1 MRDLIPIVE
10 VRKGTAELDFEVGVG
25 EGVVVT
31 ISGGGGDSIRGS
43 MGKPEEDTVGAKV
56 WRFLINIGG
65 ASYCRGHTVGM
76 NCDLS
81 TAVGNMQM
89 NFDLSTSQ

>member
-1 MRDLIPIVE
+1 
-10 VRKGTAELDFEVGVG
+10 
-25 EGVVVT
+25 
-31 ISGGGGDSIRGS
+31 
-43 MGKPEEDTVGAKV
+43 MGKPEEDTVGVEV
-56 WRFLINIGG
+56 WRFFINFGG
-65 ASYCRGHTVGM
+65 ASYSRGHTVGM